1 MKQVSRQIEN
11 FLEEI
16 SFLWNEKSLN
26 KQEVQTILDEIR
38 DELFIINQLE
48 D

>member
-1 MKQVSRQIEN
+1 MKPVSRQIEN

-16 SFLWNEKSLN
+16 SFLWNEKNLN
-26 KQEVQTILDEIR
+26 KQEVQTILDEIKE
-38 DELFIINQLE
+38 ELFIINQLE

>member
-1 MKQVSRQIEN
+1 MKPVSRQIEN

-16 SFLWNEKSLN
+16 SFLWNDKNLT
-26 KQEVQTILDEIR
+26 KKEVQAILK
-38 DELFIINQLE
+38 ELKEELYIINQLE